1 VISEGVNLLE
11 RRQSR
16 VPLLAPALAGLIGLS
31 LLLSSCGGTSGRRV
45 AQLGSTTTASS
56 DAPAMSS
63 QLTNVQKMLAFSHCV
78 REHGVPN
85 FPDPDSEGN
94 LPALTQQEL
103 GVSKQTSLAAQHACE
118 SVLSRGTSTG
128 TPQQR
133 QQKLAFGLKVAECVR
148 RHGYPTFPDPTGSS
162 QELPPGIDPS
172 SPQFEAAQA
181 TCEKKEQ
188 QALGLR

>member
-1 VISEGVNLLE
+1 VIIESVNLLG
-11 RRQSR
+11 RHRSR
-16 VPLLAPALAGLIGLS
+16 ALLLAPSLAGLIGVS
-31 LLLSSCGGTSGRRV
+31 LLVSACGGSPGSRV
-45 AQLGSTTTASS
+45 AQLGSATTTSS
-56 DAPAMSS
+56 NAPPTSA

-85 FPDPDSEGN
+85 FPDPNSQGS
-94 LPALTQQEL
+94 LPALNQQDL

-133 QQKLAFGLKVAECVR
+133 QQKLAFGLKVAECLR
-148 RHGYPTFPDPTGSS
+148 THGYPTFPDPTGSS

-172 SPQFEAAQA
+172 SPQFEAAQT
-181 TCEKKEQ
+181 TCEHEEQ
-188 QALGLR
+188 QAIGLR